1 MKLRDIKITVLH
13 LRSKNVLTY
22 TSPIK
27 TEHFGTLHHV
37 SHVRQDHS
45 SSFMIVDRQA

>member
-1 MKLRDIKITVLH
+1 MKLSDIKITVLH

-27 TEHFGTLHHV
+27 TVHFGTLHQV
-37 SHVRQDHS
+37 FTCKKTSLLKS
-45 SSFMIVDRQA
+45 YDRQA